1 VSGAHL
7 EDFRVGEVIASGEDY
22 EMTPGR
28 IHEFASEYDPQSIHL
43 DPAVAERAFF
53 GGIIASGWHSL
64 SVTMRLM
71 VRANVFGGAPVIG
84 VGIDRLRYLAP
95 VHPGDRLSARA
106 EVLETRPSGNH
117 PERGYLVLRVTTWR
131 HDGTQVLTQDWTVL
145 VPRRSADERAQLPDA
160 ASVGDIGAGA

>member
-1 VSGAHL
+1 MSGAYL
-7 EDFRVGEVIASGEDY
+7 EDFAVGEVITSGEDY
-22 EMTPGR
+22 EMTPER
-28 IHEFASEYDPQSIHL
+28 IHEFANEYDPQSIHL
-43 DPAVAERAFF
+43 DPAVAEHEFF

-84 VGIDRLRYLAP
+84 VSVDSLRYLAP
-95 VHPGDRLSARA
+95 VNPGDRLSARA

-145 VPRRSADERAQLPDA
+145 VPRRELIRRDIRAP
-160 ASVGDIGAGA
+160 SGA